1 MGVSSVAAI
10 YKRLIEY
17 MSLDSHH
24 GITQIVLKSP
34 SKVIL
39 VNEP

>member
-1 MGVSSVAAI
+1 
-10 YKRLIEY
+10 

>member
-1 MGVSSVAAI
+1 
-10 YKRLIEY
+10 

-39 VNEP
+39 GNDPNVTLISS

>member
-1 MGVSSVAAI
+1 
-10 YKRLIEY
+10 

-34 SKVIL
+34 SKGNIGKRTLNVTLIGS
-39 VNEP
+39 